1 MWQGSFC
8 FERTLFQGLNVPFQR
23 LPTCS
28 LFAGECQVIVAG
40 HVVPLPSFM
49 PDHHHAILSWLEE
62 TVWLVW
68 PPVVELLWKNTLSF
82 HVWMLRCWS
91 YIIKIRLQL
100 QEHSCPDEWVRFWF
114 LNYYFSKL
122 ITGCTSQKRQRVVL
136 LRHHVVNKLQETHKQ
151 DASVLFLNET
161 TGSRIKH

>member
-1 MWQGSFC
+1 MRQGSFC
-8 FERTLFQGLNVPFQR
+8 FERTLFQGLNVRVQC

-28 LFAGECQVIVAG
+28 LFTGECQVIVAG

-62 TVWLVW
+62 TVGLVW

-82 HVWMLRCWS
+82 HVWVLRCWS
-91 YIIKIRLQL
+91 NIIKNQATAAGTQLSWWMSEALILKLLLFKAHHRLHFTEKTEGGATETPRGKQTAGNPL
-100 QEHSCPDEWVRFWF
+100 TRCFSLH
-114 LNYYFSKL
+114 LNK
-122 ITGCTSQKRQRVVL
+122 
-136 LRHHVVNKLQETHKQ
+136 
-151 DASVLFLNET
+151 T